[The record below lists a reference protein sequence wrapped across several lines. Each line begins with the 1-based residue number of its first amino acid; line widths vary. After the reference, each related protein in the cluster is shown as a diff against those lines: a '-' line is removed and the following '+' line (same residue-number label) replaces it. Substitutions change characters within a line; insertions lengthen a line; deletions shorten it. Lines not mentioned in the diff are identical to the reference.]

1 MRKYIYKSLL
11 LISCLFLLHI
21 PNSVFS
27 KSYKNYIDSLKTA
40 KTTSIEQHYSN
51 YIEIAEYYY
60 NHDSKQQRYYLDSA
74 QQLLSKIQN
83 EKLKTQYYYTFGRYY
98 YQTGYIDSAIYYMH
112 RSKAKAKKHNFVLIY
127 GKSTTSLGRYY
138 SKLDNY
144 DSALF
149 YYSLALEFY
158 NKTDSSKLNQSKKAI
173 LANHNNNIGSIY
185 LNMGNY
191 DSALVYYYNS
201 LNFFEEAGEELKQT
215 MVLNNLGNIY
225 LYNGEYDKALVEYQ
239 KGLNILRKYK
249 NIKQRRR
256 ASLLTNIGNCYKAI
270 NELDTAMSYYTQA
283 MKIRKVIGP
292 PTSVAGLYAN
302 IGNIKK
308 AHGDYKGALN
318 DYMIALNIRKKGG
331 SKRWL
336 ASSYG
341 SIGLL
346 YVKMNKNK
354 KAIPYLERAIEI
366 SDSNSF
372 VEISLFC
379 QEGLSV
385 AYRNMGNYKKS
396 LETYI
401 KYQEQNDS
409 IHNIK
414 LEEKLELYK
423 QKYENE
429 KKDRLIQKLEED
441 QIIAQLE
448 AAKQKAVVSK
458 QRFISNSLAVVA
470 VLLLFILFIIYRYFK
485 MKQRANKEMMLKN
498 EQINQQ
504 KTLDLMKEQEVSTIK
519 SYMEGQEKER
529 SRIAADLHDRLGSLL
544 STVKLHFSSLE
555 QNIEQTKESIDS
567 FSYALQLLD
576 TSVEEVRSVS
586 RNLSKGVLTQFG
598 LFAAVE
604 SMRDAIN
611 SANKMKMHIIQSG
624 TETRLKPEIEI
635 SLFRII
641 QELVTNVIRHAQTD
655 EIFVQFVGSDD
666 RLNIIV
672 EDHGVGFNTEDIKSN
687 GIGLSNLKSR
697 VEDIKGEFSIDSE
710 LGEGT
715 TTIIDIPYETGD

>member
-1 MRKYIYKSLL
+1 MRKYIYKSLI
-11 LISCLFLLHI
+11 LIGFLFLLYI

-40 KTTSIEQHYSN
+40 KTTNVEQRYSN
-51 YIEIAEYYY
+51 YIEIAGYYY

-74 QQLLSKIQN
+74 QQLLSKIKDA
-83 EKLKTQYYYTFGRYY
+83 KLKNQYYYSFGRYH

-112 RSKAKAKKHNFVLIY
+112 LSKSKAKRQNFVLMY

-173 LANHNNNIGSIY
+173 LADHNNNIGSIY

-191 DSALVYYYNS
+191 DSAIVYYYRALS
-201 LNFFEEAGEELKQT
+201 FFEEAGLELKQA

-225 LYNGEYDKALVEYQ
+225 IYHNEYDKALIEYR
-239 KGLNILRKYK
+239 KALNILQKHK
-249 NIKQRRR
+249 NIKLGRR
-256 ASLLTNIGNCYKAI
+256 ASLLTNIGSCYKAKGK
-270 NELDTAMSYYTQA
+270 LDTAMNYYNQA
-283 MKIRKVIGP
+283 MKIRNAIGP
-292 PTSVAGLYAN
+292 PTSIAGLYAN

-331 SKRWL
+331 SKRGL

-341 SIGLL
+341 NIGLL
-346 YVKMNKNK
+346 YVKMNKNQ
-354 KAIPYLERAIEI
+354 KAITYLKRAIEI

-372 VEISLFC
+372 VEISLVC

-385 AYRNMGNYKKS
+385 AYQNIGDYKKS
-396 LETYI
+396 LETYV
-401 KYQEQNDS
+401 KYREQNDS
-409 IHNIK
+409 IHNIH

-423 QKYENE
+423 QKYETE
-429 KKDRLIQKLEED
+429 KKDRLIQKLEEE
-441 QIIAQLE
+441 QLIADLE
-448 AAKQKAVVSK
+448 SEKQKAIVSK

-470 VLLLFILFIIYRYFK
+470 MLLLFILFIIYRYFK
-485 MKQRANKEMMLKN
+485 MKQRADKEMMLKN

-544 STVKLHFSSLE
+544 STVKLHFSSIE
-555 QNIEQTKESIDS
+555 PNIEQTKESINS
-567 FSYALQLLD
+567 FDYALKLLD

-655 EIFVQFVGSDD
+655 EIFVQFVGSND

-672 EDHGVGFNTEDIKSN
+672 EDHGVGFDNENIKSN
-687 GIGLSNLKSR
+687 GIGLSNLKRR
-697 VEDIKGEFSIDSE
+697 VEDINGEFSVDSE

-715 TTIIDIPYETGD
+715 TIIIDIPYETET